1 VRIAGLEAKHV
12 AAGARHTCDIT
23 TAGEVRCWGAKD
35 AGQIADELALT
46 TLHGATA
53 IAAGGDG
60 TCAVLADRTV
70 RCWGKIPGRGVIGV
84 TPIEGLAD
92 VTGVALGES
101 HVCAVKA
108 WGGVACWGKNG
119 EGELGDGSFTDRI
132 QPIDVMGLSA
142 SARAVAVGRT
152 HTCALLAEG
161 TIRCWGGNTNSQLA
175 DGTHGHRASPAL
187 VQGLFEVQG
196 LDVAGDA
203 TCARFTDGSARCW
216 GGLQLPKTEGAHV
229 PVPTEVRW

>member
-1 VRIAGLEAKHV
+1 
-12 AAGARHTCDIT
+12 
-23 TAGEVRCWGAKD
+23 AGEVRCWGAKD